1 MALAA
6 PSRGDADEPWK
17 RQCARVATSLAG
29 RAPAPAQGLAPSRY
43 RDLGGDRTCTI
54 AVRTDTA
61 DVQLINVFAN
71 TMLGRGC
78 RVAGWDREAN
88 RFADLAQGG
97 VRERKRCHAGMYI
110 TAVSAEGRCSGQ
122 LQLLLQIKEQQSS
135 DGTFARKFVHVIWEA
150 SAPACCAARHRRN
163 RLGGDFFPALIANYH
178 RSGATQFDDGEA
190 PEGQPEASP

>member
-1 MALAA
+1 MLS
-6 PSRGDADEPWK
+6 PRWRSSLSL

-135 DGTFARKFVHVIWEA
+135 EGTFARKFVQSSWE
-150 SAPACCAARHRRN
+150 SLMTRIGNLRR
-163 RLGGDFFPALIANYH
+163 FVP
-178 RSGATQFDDGEA
+178 ST
-190 PEGQPEASP
+190 PVT